1 MRTFEVTLQQMQVIN
16 LLKVKPCTR
25 EEIKFNTRNAQ
36 QQMGQVL
43 RFLVLDRK
51 VIFENNTYRLAEGAT
66 YKTAPRIQRLLA
78 DDPEALVPKIEVYE
92 PDELTLFEVYKLKAQ
107 GLTRSQIAKRLD
119 IPKIHVLWTL
129 HKMEE
134 GSPELSNEES
144 LFVDDVQL
152 KVYKAIGKRWKS
164 IGELE
169 RRLNMAYPV
178 IYHIVEELQ
187 EMNAATIYKE
197 RGTIQFDR
205 LDAKL
210 ICDRKRETLSDA
222 NCN

>member
-1 MRTFEVTLQQMQVIN
+1 MVFEVTLQQMQVIE
-16 LLKVKPCTR
+16 LLKKKPCTR
-25 EEIKFNTRNAQ
+25 EEIKLHTRNAQ

-43 RFLVLDRK
+43 RFLLLDGK
-51 VIFENNTYRLAEGAT
+51 VIFENDTYKLVEGAK
-66 YKTAPRIQRLLA
+66 YKTAPRIERLLT
-78 DDPEALVPKIEVYE
+78 DDPEALVPKIKVYE

-107 GLTRSQIAKRLD
+107 GLTRSQIAKKLD
-119 IPKIHVLWTL
+119 IPKMNVLWTL
-129 HKMEE
+129 HKMEA
-134 GSPELSNEES
+134 GSPELSNEEA

-178 IYHIVEELQ
+178 IYQIVEELQ
-187 EMNAATIYKE
+187 ELNVACIWKE

-210 ICDRKRETLSDA
+210 ICDRKRETLDNA